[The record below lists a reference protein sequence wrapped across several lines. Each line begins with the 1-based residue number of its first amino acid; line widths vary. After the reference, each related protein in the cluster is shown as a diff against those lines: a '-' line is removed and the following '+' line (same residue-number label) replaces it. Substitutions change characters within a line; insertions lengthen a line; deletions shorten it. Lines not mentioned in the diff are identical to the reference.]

1 MVGEGRGWL
10 GQGARHGSAQARARE
25 CGGPFVGKQGVR
37 GGDGGVSGAALKA
50 REGEQRRGRAWLSST
65 GRRGVACAGGAER
78 QRRQGRDACSTS
90 IISGSG
96 TQRGGRQCSSGDG
109 TRQAGACAS
118 CGMMAAQLCAR
129 EAGTKQRSEG
139 REREEREVRELTL
152 IFLKIFNWMMK
163 KFKYKS
169 CLKFKILQLSFQAQT
184 HLKLRL
190 RVKI

>member
-1 MVGEGRGWL
+1 MATVAAFRQVWAAGTSPWSIRGRWGCRFGGWL
-10 GQGARHGSAQARARE
+10 GRRRAREGSSAVELGRRPWRRLWLAGARAGE
-25 CGGPFVGKQGVR
+25 CGGPFVGEQGVR

-78 QRRQGRDACSTS
+78 QRRQGRGACSTG

-109 TRQAGACAS
+109 TEQASARAS

-139 REREEREVRELTL
+139 RERKRE
-152 IFLKIFNWMMK
+152 
-163 KFKYKS
+163 KS
-169 CLKFKILQLSFQAQT
+169 ES
-184 HLKLRL
+184 
-190 RVKI
+190 